1 MRPFFRLIAL
11 SIASLVLVDL
21 LLGQL
26 IGRDYRP
33 QGNSLEAYFGYG
45 VSTQAKL
52 DYNLGDSPESARP
65 IARAGW
71 VDEIPPRHPPQET
84 HCGVNI
90 TIYGMSFSQRVA
102 SQMMAAEPCASLR
115 VITGP
120 GAPLNHSYHMIERHS
135 ATDDADIV
143 VLTILASAYRKIN
156 GMAHFS
162 SAFEAPGSH
171 LYPRYR
177 INDGTLE
184 TIVPAAETMAE
195 LRALLST
202 APSTLTE
209 PLEQHD
215 AFYSGTVFYHRWA
228 DASLTLR
235 MLRRAYGQRHVRA
248 VERTYY
254 DGTAFTNEDQQL
266 DVGRALIKAF
276 HSRFVDTDVRPV
288 VLLINDR
295 GYAESLDNA
304 FGDYLKAAGIPFVTS
319 TAVIDSRDTRT
330 FLPDGHYRP
339 DLDAALT
346 NHLARFI
353 GLPRP

>member
-1 MRPFFRLIAL
+1 MRQFVLLLAL
-11 SIASLVLVDL
+11 TIVSLVLVDL

-33 QGNSLEAYFGYG
+33 DGNALQAYFGYG
-45 VSTQAKL
+45 VSTQTKL
-52 DYNLGDSPESARP
+52 AYNLGDSPESARP

-71 VDEIPPRHPPQET
+71 VNNIPLRHPPQEE
-84 HCGVNI
+84 HCRVNV
-90 TIYGMSFSQRVA
+90 TIYGMSFSKRVA
-102 SQMMAAEPCASLR
+102 RQMRATEPCASLR
-115 VITGP
+115 VIPGP
-120 GAPLNHSYHMIERHS
+120 GAPLNHSYHMFEKHS
-135 ATDDADIV
+135 ANDDADIV

-156 GMAHFS
+156 GMAHFA

-177 INDGTLE
+177 MKGDALE
-184 TIVPAAETMAE
+184 TIRPTAETMAE
-195 LRALLST
+195 MRALLS
-202 APSTLTE
+202 ADPSTLTK

-215 AFYSGTVFYHRWA
+215 AFYSDTLFYHSWA
-228 DASLTLR
+228 DTSLTLR

-248 VERTYY
+248 VERRYY
-254 DGTAFTNEDQQL
+254 DGQAFTNADQQL

-276 HSRFVDTDVRPV
+276 HSRSIDTGVRPV

-304 FGDYLKAAGIPFVTS
+304 FGDYLNEAGIPFVTS
-319 TAVIDSRDTRT
+319 TTVIDSRDSRT

-346 NHLARFI
+346 ELLVKHI
-353 GLPRP
+353 GLPSP